1 MTFITSYPRGP
12 LLVVSP
18 HLNDGVFSC
27 GELISA
33 FPGALVATVF
43 TGTPLDHRILTHW
56 DQQCGFNS
64 AYEAMRARRAEN
76 AAALDTLGAAPLW
89 LGFCEAQYAAS
100 PTVMQIATE
109 LDRVLFSLRPNL
121 VAIPLG
127 LCKPENY
134 LVHAACVAVRKNHPQ
149 PLWVAYEEIPQR
161 LVAGAVQQR
170 LVEFQAHN
178 IVAAPVFFESDVPYH
193 SPAKYTERAQRTA
206 LKHQAIET
214 YKSLLR
220 AFSFQEYADIEA
232 PERYWQLKNL
242 DEFDSRSGSNS

>member
-27 GELISA
+27 GELIAA

-43 TGTPLDHRILTHW
+43 TSTPVDHRVLTNW

-64 AYEAMRARRAEN
+64 AYEAMRTRRAEN
-76 AAALDTLGAAPLW
+76 AAALEVLGAAPLW
-89 LGFCEAQYAAS
+89 LGFCETQYTSS

-109 LDRVLFSLRPNL
+109 LDRLLFTLQPNV

-127 LCKPENY
+127 LFKPENY
-134 LVHAACVAVRKNHPQ
+134 LVHAACIAVRKNHPQ
-149 PLWVAYEEIPQR
+149 PLWVAYEEVPQR
-161 LVAGAVQQR
+161 LIEGVLQQR
-170 LVEFQAHN
+170 LAEFQAHN
-178 IVAAPVFFESDVPYH
+178 IVAAPVFFETGTQDSRV
-193 SPAKYTERAQRTA
+193 KYAERTQRAA
-206 LKHQAIET
+206 LKHRAIEP

-220 AFSFQEYADIEA
+220 VFSLYECADIEA
-232 PERYWQLKNL
+232 PERYWQLRNL
-242 DEFDSRSGSNS
+242 GEMGANCK